1 MLISKRM
8 KKKLVQQAER
18 EEEVQEEER
27 NEEKRKGSEND
38 IQELMPFKKIEN
50 GLIWREDGSIQA
62 VIGVDS
68 LHYHLLS
75 ENEKRTIDGA
85 LGSLLSSLSFPVQPL
100 SITRPVDLG
109 DYVDSLRNVL
119 DEAPES
125 MKEYGQ
131 DHILFLEEKTRQ
143 EVLIKY
149 DYLVFGVEHMDDEQ
163 KMKAELDR
171 RAGLILSG
179 LRRAG
184 MYARVL
190 DTPEVAAVFYDIFHG
205 NRAIRQRIQ
214 DAFRHD
220 YFSLYVSRK
229 EEQPQQGLD
238 APPPPEMVDKPE
250 PSQPMDKEERKRLV
264 MLG

>member
-1 MLISKRM
+1 M
-8 KKKLVQQAER
+8 KKKLVEQAER
-18 EEEVQEEER
+18 EEVQEEER
-27 NEEKRKGSEND
+27 DEEKRKGSEND

-85 LGSLLSSLSFPVQPL
+85 LASLLSSLSFPVQPL

-109 DYVDSLRNVL
+109 DYVDALKNVL

-149 DYLVFGVEHMDDEQ
+149 DYFVFGVEHMEDEQ

-171 RAGLILSG
+171 RAGLIISG

-190 DTPEVAAVFYDIFHG
+190 DTPEVSAVFYDIFHG
-205 NRAIRQRIQ
+205 NRAIRQRIH
-214 DAFRHD
+214 DAFRED

-229 EEQPQQGLD
+229 EIPRQEGLN
-238 APPPPEMVDKPE
+238 APPPPSESTHNE
-250 PSQPMDKEERKRLV
+250 LMDTQQTGNRHEERKRLV